1 MRSRVAAWRSPAPLA
16 RWQRALWEP
25 HTAQK
30 AQPSPR
36 SSRSPKQVAKFF
48 AAAPTVAISE
58 NPGLAPPTFCT
69 ISLIARP
76 IVRLARFSI
85 PEPRALRP
93 EFRPILSLTGPLIT
107 MTGAA
112 DIVVAHTPWQL
123 KVSVQMASSAA
134 STTGNA
140 DIEGTGT
147 GAGGIGNGTG
157 SGNNGTG
164 AGSGGYP
171 PVPARL
177 ISGRITPK
185 DYPRS
190 AADANVEG
198 IVGANVY
205 IGANGRV
212 TRCVVKISSGNQALD
227 DTTCRLITQRFR
239 YEPAR
244 GTDGRPVADI
254 AGWEQRWWLGRDRD
268 R

>member
-1 MRSRVAAWRSPAPLA
+1 MSFGHTSPRERAPSIAAAIAIHLVLGYALISGLGANVVNQATESLKTFTVQTDPVPPPAP
-16 RWQRALWEP
+16 
-25 HTAQK
+25 
-30 AQPSPR
+30 SPPPPPEVT
-36 SSRSPKQVAKFF
+36 PKPDAKEEG
-48 AAAPTVAISE
+48 AAAPPSLKAKASPIK
-58 NPGLAPPTFCT
+58 APE
-69 ISLIARP
+69 P
-76 IVRLARFSI
+76 IVQVPI
-85 PEPRALRP
+85 PEPVIDTAKLP
-93 EFRPILSLTGPLIT
+93 DLG
-107 MTGAA
+107 
-112 DIVVAHTPWQL
+112 
-123 KVSVQMASSAA
+123 AA

>member
-1 MRSRVAAWRSPAPLA
+1 MSFGQTSPRQRARSIAAAVAIHVALGYALISGLGASVVEQASESLKTFTIQDPPAPPPPPPPPPPPEVA
-16 RWQRALWEP
+16 
-25 HTAQK
+25 
-30 AQPSPR
+30 
-36 SSRSPKQVAKFF
+36 PKPDAKEEG
-48 AAAPTVAISE
+48 AAAPPSLKAKASPIK
-58 NPGLAPPTFCT
+58 APE
-69 ISLIARP
+69 P
-76 IVRLARFSI
+76 IIKVPI
-85 PEPRALRP
+85 PEPVIDTSKLP
-93 EFRPILSLTGPLIT
+93 DLG
-107 MTGAA
+107 
-112 DIVVAHTPWQL
+112 
-123 KVSVQMASSAA
+123 AA

-147 GAGGIGNGTG
+147 GAGGIGNGSG
-157 SGNNGTG
+157 SGGSGDG

-171 PVPARL
+171 PTPARL
-177 ISGRITPK
+177 VRGRITAK

-190 AADANVEG
+190 AADRNVEG

-227 DTTCRLITQRFR
+227 DTTCRLIMQRFR